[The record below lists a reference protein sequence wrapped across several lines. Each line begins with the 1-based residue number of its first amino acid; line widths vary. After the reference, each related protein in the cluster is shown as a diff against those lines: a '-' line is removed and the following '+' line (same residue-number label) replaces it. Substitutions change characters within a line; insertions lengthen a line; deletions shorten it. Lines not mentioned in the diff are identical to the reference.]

1 MELTR
6 RTILAAAL
14 AGAPAARAL
23 AVPSSAGADP
33 ARIARD
39 EAHWAKVAALYDA
52 PPPGVIQLESGHFGA
67 MPRSVRTAYEARI
80 DRVNRETTLYTRGA
94 FDADA
99 AAVRSRA
106 AALLGVDIEE
116 IAFTRGGSES
126 MATLIGGYN
135 RLRPGDA
142 VLYAD
147 LDYDAMQTG
156 MASLAR
162 LRGVR
167 VVKIDLPEPATRQNV
182 IDAYER
188 ALAADPGIR
197 LMLLTQLSHRTG
209 LVPPVEEIAALAR
222 ARNVDVLLDVGHALG
237 QLEFSLRDLGIQFA
251 GLNLHKWIAA
261 PLGVGLIYVAKD
273 RIPDIDPYIL
283 EGPSDRID
291 ARIHTGTVNFA
302 ALLSVPDAIDVH
314 QAIGPAAKA
323 QRLRFLRDSWAEA
336 LRDDAR
342 FDILTPTDP
351 RLSAGITSF
360 RIRGRTSPADNV
372 AIRKALFDRH
382 RIFTIERTGVA
393 KGACVR
399 VAPSF
404 VNDAGQIDALVA
416 ALRDLA
422 GIFAPGRA

>member
-1 MELTR
+1 MDLTR
-6 RTILAAAL
+6 RSLLASAIAV
-14 AGAPAARAL
+14 APAARAL
-23 AVPSSAGADP
+23 ATPLSAGFDP
-33 ARIARD
+33 AQLARD
-39 EAHWAKVAALYDA
+39 EAHWAKVAALYDS
-52 PPPGVIQLESGHFGA
+52 PPPNVIQLESGHFGA

-94 FDADA
+94 FEADA
-99 AAVRSRA
+99 VAVRARA
-106 AALLGVDIEE
+106 AALLGVDPDE

-135 RLRPGDA
+135 RLKPGDA

-188 ALAADPGIR
+188 AIAADPAIR

-209 LVPPVEEIAALAR
+209 LVPPVKEIAALAR
-222 ARNVDVLLDVGHALG
+222 ARSVDVLLDVGHALG
-237 QLEFSLRDLGIQFA
+237 QLDFSLRDLGIHFA

-314 QAIGPAAKA
+314 QAIGLPAKA
-323 QRLRFLRDSWAEA
+323 RRLRYLRDRWAEV

-342 FDILTPTDP
+342 FDILTPADP
-351 RLSAGITSF
+351 ALSAGITSF

-372 AIRKALFDRH
+372 AICKALFDRH

-404 VNDAGQIDALVA
+404 VNDAGQLDALVV
-416 ALRDLA
+416 ALKDIA
-422 GIFAPGRA
+422 GSFAPART

>member
-1 MELTR
+1 
-6 RTILAAAL
+6 
-14 AGAPAARAL
+14 
-23 AVPSSAGADP
+23 VPSPLHLLPERWRCLHQSVSIRP
-33 ARIARD
+33 TK
-39 EAHWAKVAALYDA
+39 HWAKVAVLYDA
-52 PPPGVIQLESGHFGA
+52 PPANVIQLESGHFGA
-67 MPRSVRTAYEARI
+67 MPRSVRSAYEARI

-94 FDADA
+94 FEADA
-99 AAVRSRA
+99 VAVRARA
-106 AALLGVDIEE
+106 AALLGVDTDE

-135 RLRPGDA
+135 RLKPGDA

-188 ALAADPGIR
+188 ALAADPAIR
-197 LMLLTQLSHRTG
+197 LMLLTQLGHRTG
-209 LVPPVEEIAALAR
+209 LVPPVKEIAALAR

-237 QLEFSLRDLGIQFA
+237 QLDFSLRDLGIQFA

-273 RIPDIDPYIL
+273 RIPDIDPCIL

-302 ALLSVPDAIDVH
+302 ALLSVPDAIDIH
-314 QAIGPAAKA
+314 QAISPTAKA
-323 QRLRFLRDSWAEA
+323 RRLRYLRDRWAEP

-342 FDILTPTDP
+342 FDILTPADP
-351 RLSAGITSF
+351 ALSAGITSF
-360 RIRGRTSPADNV
+360 RIRGRTSTSDNV

-393 KGACVR
+393 RGACVR

-404 VNDAGQIDALVA
+404 VNDAAQLDALVA
-416 ALRDLA
+416 ALKDMADR
-422 GIFAPGRA
+422 FAPDRA